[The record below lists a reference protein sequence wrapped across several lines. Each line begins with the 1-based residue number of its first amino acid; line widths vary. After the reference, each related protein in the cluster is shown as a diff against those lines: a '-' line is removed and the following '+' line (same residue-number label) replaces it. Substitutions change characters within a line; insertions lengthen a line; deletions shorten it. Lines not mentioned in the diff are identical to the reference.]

1 MYYSSKIWEKSSW
14 SVSRH
19 RMDTKEEYV
28 QAIIDSMSNFGSS
41 EKVMAEYFLSCDEEA
56 TSNWGG
62 NSDDYLQ
69 YVYKR
74 LMRIDFIT
82 LTFILNG
89 LTYAHDAKKVY
100 DMKKDL
106 EWSKQAGFMCA
117 RVKPRI
123 H

>member
-1 MYYSSKIWEKSSW
+1 MYYSSKIWEKTSW

-41 EKVMAEYFLSCDEEA
+41 EKVMAEYFLGCDEESS
-56 TSNWGG
+56 SNWGG
-62 NSDDYLQ
+62 NSDDYLE

-89 LTYAHDAKKVY
+89 LTYAHDAKKTY
-100 DMKKDL
+100 GMKKDL
-106 EWSKQAGFMCA
+106 EWSK
-117 RVKPRI
+117 
-123 H
+123 

>member
-41 EKVMAEYFLSCDEEA
+41 EAVMAEFFLGCDEESS
-56 TSNWGG
+56 SNWGG
-62 NSDDYLQ
+62 NSDDYIE
-69 YVYKR
+69 YVRTR

-89 LTYAHDAKKVY
+89 LTYAHDGNKTYK
-100 DMKKDL
+100 MTKDL
-106 EWSKQAGFMCA
+106 ECA
-117 RVKPRI
+117 K
-123 H
+123 